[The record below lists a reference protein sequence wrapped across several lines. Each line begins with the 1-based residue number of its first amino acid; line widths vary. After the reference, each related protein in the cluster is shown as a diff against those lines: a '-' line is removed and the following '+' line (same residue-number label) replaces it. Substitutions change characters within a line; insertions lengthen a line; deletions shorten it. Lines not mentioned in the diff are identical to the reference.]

1 MNDSNFTIAF
11 KTRATTV
18 KMAWKM
24 AYDNI
29 KKNVNITIILS
40 FLSLNTLVFKL
51 LDTAF
56 LTYKFTKNI

>member
-24 AYDNI
+24 AYDNV

-40 FLSLNTLVFKL
+40 FLSLNT
-51 LDTAF
+51 
-56 LTYKFTKNI
+56 

>member
-1 MNDSNFTIAF
+1 MKAIA
-11 KTRATTV
+11 V

-24 AYDNI
+24 AYDNV

-40 FLSLNTLVFKL
+40 FLSLNTLVFRL
-51 LDTAF
+51 LSTAF